1 VRRWFYV
8 RDDTSRGS
16 GSVNGGG
23 VRFRVGG
30 RDRDATIERDIAEF
44 VAAHYPRLIRLAGLI
59 CRDAI
64 DSEDAVQAGLE
75 RAWRRRE
82 SLADPSRLAAWLDR
96 IVVREAIRLG
106 RDRRSMRQR
115 LERMFGDHDDIEI
128 RIDRNE
134 PELGSTV
141 ATRAALRH
149 AFESLPAAQRAVVA
163 LHLYLGYSIAET
175 ADVVG
180 APLETVRSRLRLARE
195 QLRFQLSEV
204 VR

>member
-1 VRRWFYV
+1 MSGN
-8 RDDTSRGS
+8 DD
-16 GSVNGGG
+16 
-23 VRFRVGG
+23 RFDVVG
-30 RDRDATIERDIAEF
+30 RDAAIERDIAEF

-75 RAWRRRE
+75 RAWRRRD
-82 SLADPSRLAAWLDR
+82 SLHDPGSLSAWLDR

-106 RDRRSMRQR
+106 RDNRSLRQR
-115 LERMFGDHDDIEI
+115 VERLLGDHDDIEI
-128 RIDRNE
+128 GAARSEAD
-134 PELGSTV
+134 PGSAVTSR
-141 ATRAALRH
+141 ATLRH

-175 ADVVG
+175 ADMVG

-195 QLRFQLSEV
+195 QMRFQLSEA

>member
-1 VRRWFYV
+1 VSGEVRLRAA
-8 RDDTSRGS
+8 
-16 GSVNGGG
+16 GGG
-23 VRFRVGG
+23 
-30 RDRDATIERDIAEF
+30 AIERDIAEF
-44 VAAHYPRLIRLAGLI
+44 VSEHYPRLIRLAGLI

-82 SLADPSRLAAWLDR
+82 SLEDPARLGAWLDR

-106 RDRRSMRQR
+106 RDRRSIRQR
-115 LERMFGDHDDIEI
+115 LERLVGDQDDIE
-128 RIDRNE
+128 
-134 PELGSTV
+134 LGVQAHEADPGSSV
-141 ATRAALRH
+141 ASRAALRH

-175 ADVVG
+175 AEMVG

-195 QLRFQLSEV
+195 QMRFQLGEA

>member
-1 VRRWFYV
+1 VSPEAPV
-8 RDDTSRGS
+8 
-16 GSVNGGG
+16 
-23 VRFRVGG
+23 FRVGARG
-30 RDRDATIERDIAEF
+30 ATIETDIAEF

-82 SLADPSRLAAWLDR
+82 SLLDPAALPAWLDR

-106 RDRRSMRQR
+106 RDNRSLRQR
-115 LERMFGDHDDIEI
+115 LERMLGDHDDIEI
-128 RIDRNE
+128 PIPRIEAD
-134 PELGSTV
+134 PGSSV
-141 ATRAALRH
+141 ASRAALRH
-149 AFESLPAAQRAVVA
+149 AFEALPAAQRAVVA

-175 ADVVG
+175 ADMVG

-195 QLRFQLSEV
+195 QLRFQLGEAM
-204 VR
+204 R

>member
-1 VRRWFYV
+1 V
-8 RDDTSRGS
+8 S
-16 GSVNGGG
+16 GHDVQFGAAA
-23 VRFRVGG
+23 RETRI
-30 RDRDATIERDIAEF
+30 DQDIAEF
-44 VAAHYPRLIRLAGLI
+44 VAEHYPRLIRLAGLI

-82 SLADPSRLAAWLDR
+82 SLRDAGSLAAWLDR

-106 RDRRSMRQR
+106 RDNRSLKQR
-115 LERMFGDHDDIEI
+115 LERIFGEHDDIEI
-128 RIDRNE
+128 VNVRTE
-134 PELGSTV
+134 PDPGSEVTS
-141 ATRAALRH
+141 RAALRH

-163 LHLYLGYSIAET
+163 LHLYLGYSLQET
-175 ADVVG
+175 AEMVG

-195 QLRFQLSEV
+195 QLRFQLGEA

>member
-1 VRRWFYV
+1 V
-8 RDDTSRGS
+8 S
-16 GSVNGGG
+16 GGD
-23 VRFRVGG
+23 VRFGG
-30 RDRDATIERDIAEF
+30 ASRDEAFERDLAEL

-82 SLADPSRLAAWLDR
+82 SLEDPARLAAWLDR

-106 RDRRSMRQR
+106 RDKRSLRQR
-115 LERMFGDHDDIEI
+115 FGRLLGDQDDIEI
-128 RIDRNE
+128 GVDRAE
-134 PELGSTV
+134 ADPGSSVTS
-141 ATRAALRH
+141 RAALRH

-175 ADVVG
+175 ADMVG

-195 QLRFQLSEV
+195 QMRFQLSEA

>member
-1 VRRWFYV
+1 M
-8 RDDTSRGS
+8 S
-16 GSVNGGG
+16 GQEVHFK
-23 VRFRVGG
+23 VHG
-30 RDRDATIERDIAEF
+30 REGAIERDIAEF

-75 RAWRRRE
+75 RAWRRRD
-82 SLADPSRLAAWLDR
+82 SLKDPTRLDAWLDR

-106 RDRRSMRQR
+106 RDKRTLRQR
-115 LERMFGDHDDIEI
+115 FERLLVDHDDIEI
-128 RIDRNE
+128 GVARFEAD
-134 PELGSTV
+134 PGSAVTS
-141 ATRAALRH
+141 RAALRH

-195 QLRFQLSEV
+195 QMRFQLNEAA
-204 VR
+204 R

>member
-1 VRRWFYV
+1 MRWVCV
-8 RDDTSRGS
+8 RDGRQQGPARVS
-16 GSVNGGG
+16 GNE
-23 VRFRVGG
+23 VRFRVAA
-30 RDRDATIERDIAEF
+30 RNETIERDLAQF

-82 SLADPSRLAAWLDR
+82 SLRDPERLAPWLDR

-106 RDRRSMRQR
+106 RDRRSLRVRVER
-115 LERMFGDHDDIEI
+115 LLGEHDDIEL
-128 RIDRNE
+128 RVSPAAVD
-134 PELGSTV
+134 PASTV
-141 ATRAALRH
+141 TSRAALRH
-149 AFESLPAAQRAVVA
+149 AFEALPAAQRAVVA
-163 LHLYLGYSIAET
+163 LHLYLGYSITET
-175 ADVVG
+175 ADIVG

-195 QLRFQLSEV
+195 QMRFQLGEA

>member
-1 VRRWFYV
+1 M
-8 RDDTSRGS
+8 
-16 GSVNGGG
+16 NGGD
-23 VRFRVGG
+23 VRVQLPG
-30 RDRDATIERDIAEF
+30 RDAAIERDLAEF
-44 VAAHYPRLIRLAGLI
+44 VAAHYPRLIRLAGLV

-82 SLADPSRLAAWLDR
+82 SLDDPARLRAWLDR

-106 RDRRSMRQR
+106 RDKRTLRQR
-115 LERMFGDHDDIEI
+115 VERLFGDHDDIEI
-128 RIDRNE
+128 GAGQTGPD
-134 PELGSTV
+134 PGSA
-141 ATRAALRH
+141 ATSRAVLRH

-175 ADVVG
+175 AEMVG

-195 QLRFQLSEV
+195 QMRFQLGEA

>member
-1 VRRWFYV
+1 M
-8 RDDTSRGS
+8 S
-16 GSVNGGG
+16 GDV
-23 VRFRVGG
+23 VRFDADG
-30 RDRDATIERDIAEF
+30 RETAIERDIAEF

-82 SLADPSRLAAWLDR
+82 SLLDPNRLAAWLDR

-106 RDRRSMRQR
+106 RDRRSLRQR
-115 LERMFGDHDDIEI
+115 MERLVGDHHDIDI
-128 RIDRNE
+128 RVAGTE
-134 PELGSTV
+134 PDPGSAVTS
-141 ATRAALRH
+141 RAALRH
-149 AFESLPAAQRAVVA
+149 AFESLPAPQRAVVA

-175 ADVVG
+175 AEVVG

-195 QLRFQLSEV
+195 QMRFQLGEAV
-204 VR
+204 P